1 MQEQVEYFG
10 AKYTNQ
16 GKEKVEKFQE
26 IHEEFNQSNQVKTE
40 MVRNYNSTLMG
51 VYKDKDKKD
60 RAIKDLVIDFK
71 TRVLIDKLVNSEKIT
86 SMKMC
91 ISSGKEANVYYAEN
105 WRTKEEFAIK
115 IYRVETMVF
124 KDREDYIQGE
134 RRFRHGSVSSNPRKL
149 IKLWAE
155 KEFRNLKRIEESGM
169 KCPHA
174 MELRDNLILME
185 FLGKDS
191 KAYPRL
197 IDVPMGPEEA
207 SQVYLD
213 VVKIIRR
220 MYFDCNLVHADL
232 SEYNL
237 LYHEKQVYVIDVS
250 QSVEESHPFSHEFL
264 KRDIINVNNYF
275 RRMKVNVFPCKQ
287 VFRYATDNT
296 IPKDMEEQFLENL
309 MEESME
315 QPEDTEFE
323 VRQFLNMEIPRTLQD
338 MSPDEVEDVQDRF
351 KGSIDA
357 LIYAKTTGLI
367 YQTDKLDDIK
377 SSDED
382 LDEESEEEDQEIEEL
397 SEEDEDYEGNC
408 CIDDIQILIDH
419 NQLAADET
427 KFWYKRKAQTN
438 EKDPFDGMTKQ
449 ERQKLVKEQNK
460 EKRKTKMSKFEKKKL
475 VAKGSGRR
483 K

>member
-1 MQEQVEYFG
+1 MNEQVEYLG
-10 AKYTNQ
+10 ARPNRQ
-16 GKEKVEKFQE
+16 SKERVEEFQE
-26 IHEEFNQSNQVKTE
+26 IHEEFNQSNTVKTE

-51 VYKDKDKKD
+51 KCRDKDKAD
-60 RAIKDLVIDFK
+60 RAITDLVIDFK
-71 TRVLIDKLVNSEKIT
+71 TRVLLDKLVNSEKIT

-105 WRTKEEFAIK
+105 WKTKEEFAIK

-155 KEFRNLKRIEESGM
+155 KEFRNLRRIEQSGL

-185 FLGKDS
+185 FLGKDA

-197 IDVPMGPEEA
+197 IDCPMGPEEA

-213 VVKIIRR
+213 VVKIIRL

-237 LYHEKQVYVIDVS
+237 LYFEKQVYVIDVS

-296 IPKDMEEQFLENL
+296 IGKEMEELFLENL

-315 QPEDTEFE
+315 TAEDTEFE
-323 VRQFLNMEIPRTLQD
+323 VTQFLNMEIPRTLQD
-338 MSPDEVEDVQDRF
+338 MSPFEVEDVQERF

-367 YQTDKLDDIK
+367 YQNDKLDEIK
-377 SSDED
+377 SSDE
-382 LDEESEEEDQEIEEL
+382 DEESEEEDKEIEEL

-419 NQLAADET
+419 DQLAADET
-427 KFWYKRKAQTN
+427 KFWFKRKFQTN
-438 EKDPFDGMTKQ
+438 EKDPFDGMTKT
-449 ERQKLVKEQNK
+449 ERQKLVKEKNK

-475 VAKGSGRR
+475 VSRGSGKR